1 MALLALAGCAVGPDY
16 VKPAEQVPDLWR
28 MELTRGL
35 AEGEANFQQW
45 WGELE
50 DPMLVSLI
58 QRAED
63 TSLDIRLA
71 LERIDEAAG
80 RRGIARG
87 EWFPSVDSV
96 TQYSRNRTSEN
107 ILPDEVLPFG
117 RTDDFYDVSIAGSW
131 EVDLF
136 GRIRRNVESNTAAL
150 DSSIE
155 NFRDVLVVLYAE
167 IGITYVDART
177 FQERIR
183 FNEANIEAQRG
194 TLELVIERNRAG
206 LVGDLDVRQ
215 AEENLGRTEALL
227 PFLRQRYVQSVNR
240 LGVLL
245 GLYPS
250 ALHEELARR
259 TPIPE
264 PPSEVLIGVPR
275 DSLRQRPDIRRA
287 ERDLAAATA
296 RIGVATA
303 DLFPRLTILGTFGFQ
318 ATDAVD
324 WTNWSSRAFSIGP
337 KVVWNIFDGGK
348 IRSNIRTQEAL
359 TAQALTRY
367 ERTVLDALEDA
378 ESSMIAFVEEQNRR
392 DALQRSAT
400 ASAQAVELVKTL
412 YRTGLTDFQNV
423 LDTERSLFER
433 QDELAQSRGLV
444 AQNLIRVYRSLGG
457 GWTPAAPPPTP

>member
-1 MALLALAGCAVGPDY
+1 M
-16 VKPAEQVPDLWR
+16 K
-28 MELTRGL
+28 
-35 AEGEANFQQW
+35 
-45 WGELE
+45 
-50 DPMLVSLI
+50 S
-58 QRAED
+58 
-63 TSLDIRLA
+63 
-71 LERIDEAAG
+71 
-80 RRGIARG
+80 ARG
-87 EWFPSVDSV
+87 D
-96 TQYSRNRTSEN
+96 YS
-107 ILPDEVLPFG
+107 PLPFS
-117 RTDDFYDVSIAGSW
+117 RTDDFYNTSIAGSW

-136 GRIRRNVESNTAAL
+136 GRIRRNVEANTAAL
-150 DSSIE
+150 DAAVE
-155 NFRDVLVVLYAE
+155 DYRDVLVVLYAE

-177 FQERIR
+177 FQERIK
-183 FNEANIEAQRG
+183 FNEANIETQRG
-194 TLELVIERNRAG
+194 TLQLVIERNRAG

-250 ALHEELARR
+250 ALHEELQRP
-259 TPIPE
+259 TPIPV
-264 PPSEVLIGVPR
+264 PPREVLIGVPR
-275 DSLRQRPDIRRA
+275 DVLRQRPDIRRA
-287 ERDLAAATA
+287 ERDLAAQTA

-359 TAQALTRY
+359 TAQALTTY

-400 ASAQAVELVKTL
+400 ASAQAVELVRTL

-444 AQNLIRVYRSLGG
+444 SQNLIRVYRALGG
-457 GWTPAAPPPTP
+457 GWMMPTP